1 MELTRKIRYR
11 MDQELAR
18 RNVEPVFK
26 NNYRGYDKEEF
37 LVDVDMEFYRVK
49 KLLEKNPKVLKEDP
63 LISLDYLKVI
73 NLIKRKRLVEN
84 TSDHF
89 SPVD

>member
-1 MELTRKIRYR
+1 M
-11 MDQELAR
+11 
-18 RNVEPVFK
+18 PVFK

-37 LVDVDMEFYRVK
+37 LLDIDMEFFRVK

-73 NLIKRKRLVEN
+73 NLIKRKRLVED

-89 SPVD
+89 APAD